1 MRRPPMHQDWQIIIV
16 GGGVKEL
23 GMLSVSAPGHRRV
36 RRARCEAETEGD
48 PPARRCRSGAR
59 FLSRF
64 SIFQRFAA
72 RKISLASPEPRFP
85 ARPWIVSLFTPAAR
99 GDRVIGRFPMAERR
113 RRFQFYIE
121 RFQSARR
128 LFLSTSTLSFLRLVS
143 RSCTV
148 SRAPMYHI
156 LWVLAFLDHTIS
168 RPGFNL
174 FKLLRRH
181 FRATPF
187 CRQPLE
193 ACRPTFRLPARGRA
207 AAKAALERRS
217 CNHGHRALRE
227 HSTSLSRS
235 RPNGTPAVD
244 RRSSATAPG

>member
-1 MRRPPMHQDWQIIIV
+1 MAPLRWTCRSCRGTRRLEPPASRAVRAFHGSNMRRPPMHQDWQIIIV

-99 GDRVIGRFPMAERR
+99 GDASSGASDGGT
-113 RRFQFYIE
+113 Q
-121 RFQSARR
+121 
-128 LFLSTSTLSFLRLVS
+128 
-143 RSCTV
+143 
-148 SRAPMYHI
+148 API
-156 LWVLAFLDHTIS
+156 PVLH
-168 RPGFNL
+168 
-174 FKLLRRH
+174 
-181 FRATPF
+181 
-187 CRQPLE
+187 
-193 ACRPTFRLPARGRA
+193 
-207 AAKAALERRS
+207 
-217 CNHGHRALRE
+217 
-227 HSTSLSRS
+227 
-235 RPNGTPAVD
+235 
-244 RRSSATAPG
+244 